1 VASHHFAKPLLRVVL
16 LLNNKVGIITLED
29 LMAKKTPKET
39 RPLKNLDLSGDWD
52 KHAETVRPAIKELDR
67 RQAESIAKAP
77 FIVVTNATK

>member
-1 VASHHFAKPLLRVVL
+1 
-16 LLNNKVGIITLED
+16 
-29 LMAKKTPKET
+29 MAKKTPKET